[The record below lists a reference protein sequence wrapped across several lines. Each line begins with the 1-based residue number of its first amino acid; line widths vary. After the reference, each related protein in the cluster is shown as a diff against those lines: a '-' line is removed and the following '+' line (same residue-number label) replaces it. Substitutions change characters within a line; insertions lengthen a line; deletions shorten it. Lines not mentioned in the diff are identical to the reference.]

1 MTRRYYVA
9 GDTGRTW
16 CAARCF
22 CHPAFDPTTERTVAP
37 VCPRVCDGSSP
48 DGGPSP
54 DVLARVRAVGPYF
67 AVAWGPRADA
77 ARFRPL
83 TDLYTDRDGALDAY
97 VAAVGRRLG
106 TGQRLGAGQRRV
118 AASTLH
124 IGTAARLWSV
134 ALATAALTG
143 RAPDLAPDRLWW
155 RPAES
160 GPIDLWL
167 PEVSWVA
174 GDDLPLALHGTV
186 VVRNLL
192 PLGDALRE
200 HSALSPHVLRGNAA
214 SALIGAVRVLTAHAP
229 EAPYPPLPLVT
240 ALLAREPLASAG
252 AFTARPLTYRRR
264 SCCLYYRVPGAGYC
278 AECVLNPA
286 GTPR

>member
-1 MTRRYYVA
+1 M
-9 GDTGRTW
+9 
-16 CAARCF
+16 
-22 CHPAFDPTTERTVAP
+22 AP
-37 VCPRVCDGSSP
+37 VCPRASDGPSP
-48 DGGPSP
+48 DGGPTP
-54 DVLARVRAVGPYF
+54 DVLARVRAIGPYF
-67 AVAWGPRADA
+67 DVACGPRPDA

-83 TDLYTDRDGALDAY
+83 TDLYADRDGALDAY
-97 VAAVGRRLG
+97 VTAVGRRLG
-106 TGQRLGAGQRRV
+106 TGQRRV

-160 GPIDLWL
+160 GPIALWL
-167 PEVSWVA
+167 PEVSGVA
-174 GDDLPLALHGTV
+174 GDDLSLALHETV

-214 SALIGAVRVLTAHAP
+214 SALIGALRVLTAHAP
-229 EAPYPPLPLVT
+229 GAPYPPLPLVT

-252 AFTARPLTYRRR
+252 AFTAGPLTYRRR
-264 SCCLYYRVPGAGYC
+264 SCCLYYRVPGGGYC
-278 AECVLNPA
+278 GDCVLSRA
-286 GTPR
+286 GTCR